1 MRRRRATYLTPVA
14 ENVSLSNLVTRGII
28 IIAIGWFISL
38 GSGLVEYAH
47 NAEHAREDAAIA
59 AARGHS
65 DPSTPLPIHDDS
77 NCPVHAQLHAPA
89 VSQPVVTLLIFT
101 GLLVAFI
108 TQLAPPLISLRIPA
122 RIDCRG
128 PPSC

>member
-1 MRRRRATYLTPVA
+1 M
-14 ENVSLSNLVTRGII
+14 TRGII
-28 IIAIGWFISL
+28 LFAIGWFIAL
-38 GSGLVEYAH
+38 GSGGVEYAH

-59 AARGHS
+59 VTRGHS
-65 DPSTPLPIHDDS
+65 TPGAPLPVHNDS

-89 VSQPVVTLLIFT
+89 VSQPVITLLIFA
-101 GLLVAFI
+101 GLLVAFL
-108 TQLAPPLISLRIPA
+108 TQLATPLISLRIPA